1 MGQVEYGIM
10 EVFAQAVSMERMTF
24 VETVSLA
31 RRKLVNLEIRVQRP
45 VRLVVLVEPRFNTV
59 PIVEDS
65 WTRWQR
71 LALRINFAAMPELI
85 VLNAT
90 ADSNT
95 DKLVQQIP
103 IVRMLEILPEQRLLV
118 PRLQRRKFAMT
129 VH

>member
-31 RRKLVNLEIRVQRP
+31 RRKLASLAIRAQRP
-45 VRLVVLVEPRFNTV
+45 ARLAVLAERKFNTV
-59 PIVEDS
+59 PIAEDS

-71 LALRINFAAMPELI
+71 LALQISFAEMGALI
-85 VLNAT
+85 ARNAT
-90 ADSNT
+90 ADSNM

-103 IVRMLEILPEQRLLV
+103 IVRMYEILPEQRLLV